1 MSTINKLD
9 TDIIEQLI
17 KGGFITKEISEEIV
31 EKMEIGLTLGEVLIA
46 DNYISN
52 ENLALL
58 LVDFYKNKRISV
70 HEINTKFTITNLTFF
85 KAVAQKLKLEY
96 VDLDKYDID
105 YKLTEKF
112 KASALEKLGAI
123 PLKRDQVSLYVV
135 FIDPFDM
142 IAKDNLQRNFNQ
154 FMLKQVIADPI
165 QVARYIADLEL
176 QKNVKD
182 MVNTIKDELAGAV
195 GGAAAVEGSS
205 GILKLI
211 DLIIK
216 TAIEKKTSDIHIE
229 ATETNCVVR
238 CRIDGMLA
246 EVFVFE
252 KEIFPALA
260 SRMKL
265 LSNLDISERRKPQDG
280 RFSMTVDGRPFDF
293 RVSTLPIIDG
303 ESIVLRIL
311 DKSKVVLS
319 LEGLGMHPV
328 TFKRFTDALKAP
340 YGIILVTGPTG
351 SGKTTTLYG
360 ALNEVKAPD
369 TKIITVEDPV
379 EYQLDMIQQVYVN
392 DKVGLSFAAALR
404 SILRQDPDIIMV
416 GEIRDQETLR
426 IAIQAA
432 LTGHLVLS
440 TLHTN
445 DALSAVSR
453 ILDMGIESYLIS
465 GAVIAIEAQ
474 RLIRRLCPYCKQP
487 TLLEEG
493 AVDAIRKYLPTKY
506 QFYKPMGCNK
516 CSNTGYVGREMISEV
531 LTISD
536 KIGRLIAAN
545 ASKEE
550 MSKIAYEEGFID
562 MFHDGIIR
570 AARGSTSV
578 EEVYRVAK
586 E

>member
-9 TDIIEQLI
+9 LDIIDQLI
-17 KGGFITKEISEEIV
+17 KGGYISQEISEEIK

-52 ENLALL
+52 ENLALV
-58 LVDFYKNKRISV
+58 LVNFYKNKRISV
-70 HEINTKFTITNLTFF
+70 HEINTKFIITNLTFF
-85 KAVAQKLKLEY
+85 KAVAQQMKLEY
-96 VDLDKYDID
+96 VDLDNYDID

-112 KASALEKLGAI
+112 KASVLGKLGAI
-123 PLKRDQVSLYVV
+123 PLKRDQVNIYVV
-135 FIDPFDM
+135 FVDPFDM
-142 IAKDNLQRNFNQ
+142 VAKDNLQRSFNQ
-154 FMLKQVIADPI
+154 FILKQVIADPL
-165 QVARYIADLEL
+165 QVKRYISDLEL
-176 QKNVKD
+176 QKNVKN
-182 MVNTIKDELAGAV
+182 MVATIKDELAGAT
-195 GGAAAVEGSS
+195 GGGEEGSS
-205 GILKLI
+205 GILSLI

-216 TAIEKKTSDIHIE
+216 TAVEKKTSDIHIE

-280 RFSMTVDGRPFDF
+280 RFSMTINDKPFDF

-303 ESIVLRIL
+303 ESIVSRIL

-319 LEGLGMHPV
+319 LEGLGMHPE

-379 EYQLDMIQQVYVN
+379 EYQLDLIQQVYVN
-392 DKVGLSFAAALR
+392 EKVGLSFAAALR

-465 GAVIAIEAQ
+465 GAVVAIEAQ
-474 RLIRRLCPYCKQP
+474 RLIRRLCPHCKQP
-487 TLLEEG
+487 TLIDGEALE
-493 AVDAIRKYLPTKY
+493 AIRKYLPAKY
-506 QFYKPMGCNK
+506 QFYKPMGCDK
-516 CSNTGYVGREMISEV
+516 CSNTGYAGREMISEV

-536 KIGRLIAAN
+536 KISRMIASN

-550 MSKIAYEEGFID
+550 MTKVAYEEGFID